1 MDLKSYLLLI
11 IVLFA
16 TITESVAGFGK
27 TVISVTLGTNFY
39 PIEFLLPVLVPLNL
53 ILSSYIVIRY
63 YKYTDKNF
71 LLKEILP
78 FMLSGLIFGIFIFG
92 FVKGLILK
100 KIYGLLVLF
109 LSIKELRILFSKQTE
124 NTKNFSKKEFN
135 IWLLL
140 SGIIQG
146 IYASGGPLL
155 VYALSSKKITKEFM
169 RTNLAI
175 IWLIMNS
182 ILLTNYIITN
192 KINYETI
199 KLSLLV
205 LPVIPVGI
213 LIGDILHHKI
223 DEQLFKKVVYSLLC
237 VAGTII
243 LF

>member
-1 MDLKSYLLLI
+1 MDFKSYFLI
-11 IVLFA
+11 VIVLLA

-53 ILSSYIVIRY
+53 ILSSYIVI
-63 YKYTDKNF
+63 KYSKYSDKNF

-78 FMLSGLIFGIFIFG
+78 FMLSGLVFGIFIFG

-109 LSIKELRILFSKQTE
+109 LSIKELIILFSKQTE

-140 SGIIQG
+140 SGVIQG

-199 KLSLLV
+199 KLSLLI

-213 LIGDILHHKI
+213 IIGDILHHKI
-223 DEQLFKKVVYSLLC
+223 DEEIFKKVVYSLLC
-237 VAGTII
+237 IAGTII

>member
-1 MDLKSYLLLI
+1 MNFKSYFLI
-11 IVLFA
+11 VIVLFA

-53 ILSSYIVIRY
+53 ILSSYIVI
-63 YKYTDKNF
+63 KYIKYSDKNF

-109 LSIKELRILFSKQTE
+109 LSIKELRVLFSKQTE

-135 IWLLL
+135 LWLLL

-175 IWLIMNS
+175 IWLIMNT
-182 ILLTNYIITN
+182 ILLINYIITN

-213 LIGDILHHKI
+213 IIGDVLHHKI
-223 DEQLFKKVVYSLLC
+223 DEQIFKKVVYLLLC